1 MAIKL
6 DTQFLNIDYRN
17 YEKIDLVP
25 VIHNMIH
32 EKTGEGSDYLGWLDW
47 ASRVAEHFFQE
58 IEETAKKI
66 QDNSNVLVVI
76 GIGGSYLGSKAI
88 IEMLQPHFPDHNQTE
103 VIYAGHHVSGSYLK
117 QLMKYLDSKE
127 VTLNVI
133 SKSGTTTEPAIA
145 FRVLRQYME
154 DRYGFEAKDRIIATT
169 DSKTGALREL
179 AIQNG
184 YQRFVIP
191 GDIGGRY
198 SVFTAVG
205 MLPVA
210 VAGFS
215 IRELLNGVK
224 DAEIELNES
233 DIEKNIAYQ
242 YAVLRQNLYTDAY
255 STEILASFEP
265 QLVYLHEWWKQLF
278 GESEGKNQSG
288 IFPASVV
295 YTTDL
300 HSLGQYIQDGKR
312 NIFETMVSFENKAE
326 DFYINEDSQ
335 NLDKLNYLC
344 ETSLHQFNKQSLIGA
359 ASAHKDGGVPVMHL
373 EIKNFDTYH
382 IGYLMYFFMKACAM
396 SAYLMDINP
405 FDQPGVEFYK
415 KNTNALLQKNKKQE
429 TQGV

>member
-1 MAIKL
+1 MTIKL
-6 DTQFLNIDYRN
+6 DTQFLKLDYQK
-17 YEKIDLVP
+17 YDKIDLVP
-25 VIHNMIH
+25 VIHTMIH
-32 EKTGEGSDYLGWLDW
+32 EHTGEGSDYLGWLDW
-47 ASRVAEHFFQE
+47 ASRVDERFFQE
-58 IEETAKKI
+58 IEETAKRI
-66 QDNSNVLVVI
+66 QENSNVLVVI

-88 IEMLQPHFPDHNQTE
+88 IEMLKPHFPEDNQTE
-103 VIYAGHHVSGSYLK
+103 VIYAGQHVSGSYLK

-154 DRYGFEAKDRIIATT
+154 DRYGFEAKSRIIATT
-169 DSKTGALREL
+169 DGESGALLEL
-179 AIQNG
+179 AAQNG

-191 GDIGGRY
+191 SDIGGRY

-210 VAGFS
+210 VAGLSF
-215 IRELLNGVK
+215 RDLLDGAKNAEL
-224 DAEIELNES
+224 ELNEA
-233 DIEKNIAYQ
+233 DIEKNVAYQ
-242 YAVLRQNLYTDAY
+242 YAVLRQDFYNNDY

-265 QLVYLHEWWKQLF
+265 QLMYLHEWWKQLF
-278 GESEGKNQSG
+278 GESEGKQQRG

-312 NIFETMVSFENKAE
+312 NIFETMVSFVNKAD
-326 DFYINEDSQ
+326 DFYISEDRQ

-344 ETSLHQFNKQSLIGA
+344 DTSLHDFNKKSLIGS
-359 ASAHKDGGVPVMHL
+359 ASAHTDGGVPVMHL
-373 EIKNFDTYH
+373 EIENFDAYH
-382 IGYLMYFFMKACAM
+382 VGYLMYFFMKACTM
-396 SAYLMDINP
+396 SAYLMDVNP

-415 KNTNALLQKNKKQE
+415 KNTYKLLQKNKKQE
-429 TQGV
+429 A